1 MYKQHRSD
9 WLLSEQESTY
19 YSLGKDNVGVMEIIN
34 DMEKNESETD
44 FFFSSWMSCRSCK
57 SYYPS
62 ASNVHIVTAYQC
74 VSVTTNVI
82 KKRETSDSF
91 LFLNLAV
98 REMYQQHLFHLYL
111 VSRKPNKLQ

>member
-44 FFFSSWMSCRSCK
+44 FFFQLDVMQELQELLSQCQQCTHCDSLSVCF
-57 SYYPS
+57 SY
-62 ASNVHIVTAYQC
+62 N
-74 VSVTTNVI
+74 
-82 KKRETSDSF
+82 
-91 LFLNLAV
+91 
-98 REMYQQHLFHLYL
+98 
-111 VSRKPNKLQ
+111 